1 MAEFKLG
8 RIRFVWKDEWN
19 TGSLYYKDDVVTYSG
34 RMYICVIGH
43 TASAD
48 FFTDLDVLP
57 PKWNLVADGQTWKG
71 DWAPQVRYVYN
82 DIVRYGARL
91 YICQT
96 IHTSADDS
104 STGLE
109 PDLDKWQLYGEGLDW
124 KGNWTT
130 SFDYKANDFIKYG
143 GLTYVCN
150 TAHISAATT
159 ALGLEDD
166 QSKWDIFNKGF
177 DYLGDWTTGTRYK
190 VNDVVRYGASLW
202 LASQYH
208 TASADFLTD
217 TANWE
222 KFVDGFQWEDRWLYT
237 VEYQPGDIV
246 RYGGNQYIATTN
258 NNNSNPAAADSS
270 DWKLFSEGFRFL
282 GDWGEDSSSYEYEVG
297 DLVRQGGYTYICK
310 QDHQD
315 QQPPNATY
323 WEEFSKG
330 LDWKSQWQDDVAYVL
345 GDLVRYGDNTYI
357 CIQRHFSEGDDFS
370 TDRLVNGGA
379 QNSRPDQDTTG
390 QYWAIFTVGSEESV
404 LTTTGDL
411 VYYSNNGPARLPIGQ
426 DGQILTVSAGGIPE
440 WRFLGSSADVYYV
453 AEHGSDTPAPVYGK
467 TPDRPWK
474 SIRYA
479 TQQIERGTKAPE
491 ACRLLELN
499 RRFIQREIVEWTEYQ
514 VANADAGSIWEN
526 FEYDT
531 KKCERDM
538 GQLIDAFIY
547 DLAHGG
553 NEKSRDAAIKYVS
566 EPGSFYSNDQ
576 DGQTVAAITYGLSL
590 IETVLK
596 GDDPAVNYQVT
607 NGDNSTRVAEQ
618 IKITAY
624 GRLDNVDY
632 EGSISGGASG
642 GPDSSPVFDDTG
654 GINDN
659 VGGGY

>member
-8 RIRFVWKDEWN
+8 RIRFVWKSGWT
-19 TGSLYYKDDVVTYSG
+19 TGTTYYKDDVVTYSG

-43 TASAD
+43 TANAD
-48 FFTDLDVLP
+48 FFVDLDIVP

-71 DWAPQVRYVYN
+71 DWAPQTKYVYN

-104 STGLE
+104 GTGLE
-109 PDLDKWQLYGEGLDW
+109 PDLAKWQLYGEGLDW
-124 KGNWTT
+124 KGDWATG
-130 SFDYKANDFIKYG
+130 FDYKINDFVKYG
-143 GLTYVCN
+143 GSTYVCN
-150 TAHISAATT
+150 EAHISAATT

-166 QSKWDIFNKGF
+166 QSKWDIFNQGF
-177 DYLGDWTTGTRYK
+177 DYKGDWATTTRYK

-202 LASQYH
+202 IASAYH

-217 TANWE
+217 NANWT

-237 VEYQPGDIV
+237 TEYQPGDIV
-246 RYGGNQYIATTN
+246 KYGGNQYIATTN
-258 NNNSNPAAADSS
+258 NNNSKPSAEDST
-270 DWKLFSEGFRFL
+270 DWKLFSEGFRYL
-282 GDWGEDSSSYEYEVG
+282 GSWGEDSSDYEYEVG
-297 DLVRQGGYTYICK
+297 DLVKQGGYTYIAK
-310 QDHQD
+310 QDHQG

-323 WEEFSKG
+323 WTEFSTGLEWKG
-330 LDWKSQWQDDVAYVL
+330 QWADDVEYVK
-345 GDLVRYGDNTYI
+345 GDLVRYGDNTYV
-357 CIQRHFSEGDDFS
+357 CILGHYSEGDDFS
-370 TDRLVNGGA
+370 TDRLVDGGA
-379 QNSRPDQDTTG
+379 ENSRPDQDTTG
-390 QYWAIFTVGSEESV
+390 TYWNVFTVGSEESV

-411 VYYSNNGPARLPIGQ
+411 VYYNTNGPARLPIGL
-426 DGQILTVSAGGIPE
+426 DGQVLTVGSAGIPE
-440 WRFLGSSADVYYV
+440 WTFLGSSADVYYV
-453 AEHGSDTPAPVYGK
+453 AEHGSDKPAPIYGK

-479 TQQIERGTKAPE
+479 TQQVERGTKAPYAVE
-491 ACRLLELN
+491 LLEKN

-538 GQLIDAFIY
+538 GQLVDAFIY

-566 EPGSFYSNDQ
+566 EPGSFYTNDQ
-576 DGQTVAAITYGLSL
+576 DGQTVAAINYGVSL

-596 GDDPAVNYQVT
+596 QEDPTVNYQTT
-607 NGDNSTRVAEQ
+607 NGDNSTRIAEQ
-618 IKITAY
+618 VKITSY
-624 GRLDNVDY
+624 GRQDNVDY

-642 GPDSSPVFDDTG
+642 GPDSSPVYDDTG